1 MCHYKAAP
9 NSNRDES
16 EFSVSSKYVL
26 VRLAAVMLFAGS
38 TVIPAFAKT
47 VLPDACGDVKTKFE
61 ISEKKD
67 QPPPAGPEDGKAL
80 LVFVGTVPTSHFA
93 SLPPIRYGL
102 DGQWAGATKEKS
114 YFAVSVSPGL
124 HHLCAA
130 THGNMGPRIRAAV
143 PLDVTVESGKTYYFE
158 AQDTVVQGSAPPMI
172 SGGGAPGQPSPMVV
186 GGGTHSSGSFS
197 FLPLSDAEGK
207 YRVKAWNLSVSTP
220 K

>member
-1 MCHYKAAP
+1 M
-9 NSNRDES
+9 
-16 EFSVSSKYVL
+16 SSKYL
-26 VRLAAVMLFAGS
+26 VARLAAVMLFTCSA
-38 TVIPAFAKT
+38 VVPALAKT
-47 VLPDACGDVKTKFE
+47 VLPDACGDIKTKFE

-114 YFAVSVSPGL
+114 YFTVSVSPGQ

-130 THGNMGPRIRAAV
+130 THGNMGPHLKAAV
-143 PLDVTVESGKTYYFE
+143 PLDVTVEAGKTYYFE
-158 AQDTVVQGSAPPMI
+158 AQAVVTRGSAPMMV
-172 SGGGAPGQPSPMVV
+172 GGGAPGQPPPMLV
-186 GGGTHSSGSFS
+186 GTGTPGSASFS
-197 FLPLSDAEGK
+197 FVPLTEAEGK

>member
-16 EFSVSSKYVL
+16 EFSLSSKYVL
-26 VRLAAVMLFAGS
+26 VRLATVMLFAGS
-38 TVIPAFAKT
+38 TVVPAFAKT

-114 YFAVSVSPGL
+114 YFAVSVAPGL
-124 HHLCAA
+124 HHVCAA
-130 THGNMGPRIRAAV
+130 IRGGMSLHLNNAV
-143 PLDVTVESGKTYYFE
+143 PLDVTVEAGKTYYFE
-158 AQDTVVQGSAPPMI
+158 AETVVTLGSAPMMA
-172 SGGGAPGQPSPMVV
+172 GGGAPGPAGARS
-186 GGGTHSSGSFS
+186 HSSASFS
-197 FLPLSDAEGK
+197 FVPLTEAEGK